1 MYLGA
6 FPQVIYWRGHSSTS
20 SAQDTTRLVQVEAI
34 EAADT
39 ACQYT
44 SIHSSKETMH
54 SLGNRSEV
62 DGRAGAV
69 AYHRLLSNARNCGRQ
84 LF

>member
-1 MYLGA
+1 MYSN
-6 FPQVIYWRGHSSTS
+6 PS
-20 SAQDTTRLVQVEAI
+20 SAQGTARLVQVEAV

-39 ACQYT
+39 SACQHT
-44 SIHSSKETMH
+44 DVHSSVKTMH

-69 AYHRLLSNARNCGRQ
+69 AYHHLLSNARNCGRQ